1 MNETIKMVLKIAI
14 TGGAGSGKT
23 SVCNRFIELGIKV
36 LNSDTLARKAVT
48 TGSPAYEK
56 IVNHFGREVLLSN
69 GTLNRQML
77 RNIIIKDD
85 NARIALEKITH
96 PEITK
101 LMNQKIA
108 QAKKDGD
115 DIVLVEVPLLFELG
129 MENHFDLVI
138 VVSADHKL
146 RVKRLMDRDNI
157 SHDEAKDL
165 INVQMSEEEK
175 VKRTEFVI
183 INDNTKEQLI
193 KSVDLLHKKIIKNFH
208 KKIETT

>member
-108 QAKKDGD
+108 QAEKDGD

>member
-69 GTLNRQML
+69 GTLNRQIL

-146 RVKRLMDRDNI
+146 RVKRLIDRDNI
-157 SHDEAKDL
+157 SHDEAKNL
-165 INVQMSEEEK
+165 INVQMPEEEK

>member
-108 QAKKDGD
+108 QAEKDGD

-146 RVKRLMDRDNI
+146 RVKRLMDRDDI

-165 INVQMSEEEK
+165 INVQMPEEEK